1 MPAWAGTQR
10 KRIWNMRGCFD
21 HYTGGTYDHIRMDC
35 LFIIYGLFASVWPD
49 EVAGEA
55 MGAVAP
61 DQGRNGSCVTT
72 ESSREPAP
80 SDGISTKNNV
90 WYRIEEVLRYG
101 GLRRRMPHFT
111 AEKWVAGNV
120 LLIAAVF
127 GGTQVLGCKMI
138 TSLLYLMITM
148 AVEMILLNTF
158 RFLEY
163 RSVNDNI
170 LKCLNFLGN
179 YSLTAGEI
187 TGVLGQVSKY
197 MEEPLKGV
205 MEECAYEAQMT
216 GNSSTAL
223 LAMAEK
229 VEHPKFKEL
238 ARNLEIS
245 IRYMADLTTLVDSS
259 RRSVREYL
267 RTEEERKGM
276 LREAAINMGLLA
288 AMSVFALMTVDRLID
303 VSVWKIVTDTLP
315 GHLALGIYGIIFGLF
330 LRKVYGFRR

>member
-1 MPAWAGTQR
+1 M
-10 KRIWNMRGCFD
+10 
-21 HYTGGTYDHIRMDC
+21 
-35 LFIIYGLFASVWPD
+35 IIYVWIVCLLFMGFLLLFGRMRWLEKLWELLHRTREGMDRASQLR
-49 EVAGEA
+49 
-55 MGAVAP
+55 AVENRHRLMEF
-61 DQGRNGSCVTT
+61 QQ
-72 ESSREPAP
+72 
-80 SDGISTKNNV
+80 KNNV
-90 WYRIEEVLRYG
+90 WYRI
-101 GLRRRMPHFT
+101 
-111 AEKWVAGNV
+111 
-120 LLIAAVF
+120 
-127 GGTQVLGCKMI
+127 
-138 TSLLYLMITM
+138 
-148 AVEMILLNTF
+148 
-158 RFLEY
+158 
-163 RSVNDNI
+163 
-170 LKCLNFLGN
+170 
-179 YSLTAGEI
+179 
-187 TGVLGQVSKY
+187 
-197 MEEPLKGV
+197 EEPLKGV

>member
-55 MGAVAP
+55 MLHRTREGMDRASQLRAVENRHRLMEF
-61 DQGRNGSCVTT
+61 QQ
-72 ESSREPAP
+72 
-80 SDGISTKNNV
+80 KNNV
-90 WYRIEEVLRYG
+90 WYRIEEVLRYS

>member
-1 MPAWAGTQR
+1 M
-10 KRIWNMRGCFD
+10 
-21 HYTGGTYDHIRMDC
+21 
-35 LFIIYGLFASVWPD
+35 IIYVWIVCLLFMGFLLLFGRMRWLEKLWELLHRTREGMDRASQLR
-49 EVAGEA
+49 
-55 MGAVAP
+55 AVENRHRLMEF
-61 DQGRNGSCVTT
+61 QQ
-72 ESSREPAP
+72 
-80 SDGISTKNNV
+80 KNNV
-90 WYRIEEVLRYG
+90 WYRIEEVLRYS

-179 YSLTAGEI
+179 YSLTAVEI
-187 TGVLGQVSKY
+187 TG
-197 MEEPLKGV
+197 
-205 MEECAYEAQMT
+205 AYEAQMT

>member
-61 DQGRNGSCVTT
+61 DEGMDRASQLRAVENRHRLM
-72 ESSREPAP
+72 EFQQ
-80 SDGISTKNNV
+80 KNNV
-90 WYRIEEVLRYG
+90 WYRIEEVLRYS

>member
-1 MPAWAGTQR
+1 
-10 KRIWNMRGCFD
+10 
-21 HYTGGTYDHIRMDC
+21 
-35 LFIIYGLFASVWPD
+35 
-49 EVAGEA
+49 
-55 MGAVAP
+55 
-61 DQGRNGSCVTT
+61 
-72 ESSREPAP
+72 
-80 SDGISTKNNV
+80 
-90 WYRIEEVLRYG
+90 
-101 GLRRRMPHFT
+101 
-111 AEKWVAGNV
+111 
-120 LLIAAVF
+120 
-127 GGTQVLGCKMI
+127 MI

-148 AVEMILLNTF
+148 AVEMILLKTF

-288 AMSVFALMTVDRLID
+288 AMSVFALMTEDASDRCICLEDRNRYVTRTPGIGNLWD
-303 VSVWKIVTDTLP
+303 HIWIVPAQGIWVSKINTNV
-315 GHLALGIYGIIFGLF
+315 
-330 LRKVYGFRR
+330 V

>member
-1 MPAWAGTQR
+1 MITYVWIVCLLFMGFLLLFGRMAWL
-10 KRIWNMRGCFD
+10 KK
-21 HYTGGTYDHIRMDC
+21 
-35 LFIIYGLFASVWPD
+35 VW
-49 EVAGEA
+49 ELLHRTKE
-55 MGAVAP
+55 
-61 DQGRNGSCVTT
+61 
-72 ESSREPAP
+72 
-80 SDGISTKNNV
+80 GIDRAAKLRALENRHKLSEFRQKNNF
-90 WYRIEEVLRYG
+90 WCRIEEQLRYS
-101 GLRRRMPHFT
+101 GLCRRFPKCT
-111 AEKWVAGNV
+111 AEIWIAGN
-120 LLIAAVF
+120 LLGMAAIFGVTQLLGGSVITAVF
-127 GGTQVLGCKMI
+127 TTLAAAATEAAI
-138 TSLLYLMITM
+138 
-148 AVEMILLNTF
+148 LNTL

-163 RSVNDNI
+163 RTVNDNL

-216 GNSSTAL
+216 GDHSTAL
-223 LAMAEK
+223 LTMAEK

-245 IRYMADLTTLVDSS
+245 IRYMADLKMLVDSS

-288 AMSVFALMTVDRLID
+288 AMSAFALLTVDRLID
-303 VSVWKIVTDTLP
+303 VSVWEILMHTLP
-315 GHLALGIYGIIFGLF
+315 GHLALGICALILWLF
-330 LRKVYGFRR
+330 LRKVYGFGR

>member
-1 MPAWAGTQR
+1 
-10 KRIWNMRGCFD
+10 
-21 HYTGGTYDHIRMDC
+21 
-35 LFIIYGLFASVWPD
+35 
-49 EVAGEA
+49 
-55 MGAVAP
+55 
-61 DQGRNGSCVTT
+61 
-72 ESSREPAP
+72 
-80 SDGISTKNNV
+80 
-90 WYRIEEVLRYG
+90 
-101 GLRRRMPHFT
+101 
-111 AEKWVAGNV
+111 
-120 LLIAAVF
+120 
-127 GGTQVLGCKMI
+127 
-138 TSLLYLMITM
+138 M